1 VRSKNTTPL
10 LVINHRADAIVFE
23 ESDPW
28 HPWFIDFVQA
38 QIDDPDERNIMRHI
52 NASYQAKIFEL
63 LRDHLLIPRTSIIPF
78 AFCSNGVIH
87 PQSLLF
93 IDWFLCRASHA
104 PINEPSAIEKL
115 RVLHAISGAILDQTA
130 TLITSHF
137 NRFIYS
143 LYDKEFPLASSG
155 GRGNPSS
162 RQGRRL
168 GHPRCGGHAA
178 GLESAPLSLQTHVV
192 SNGEPSFPVDAAPG
206 VALSAGLPRS
216 SERVRHRDR
225 VRLELARQ
233 ASAVES
239 ARGL

>member
-1 VRSKNTTPL
+1 MCEVNKYYATAANCE
-10 LVINHRADAIVFE
+10 NHRADAIVFE

-38 QIDDPDERNIMRHI
+38 QIDDPDDKNIMRHI
-52 NASYQAKIFEL
+52 NASYQAKISEL

-104 PINEPSAIEKL
+104 PINEPAAIEKL
-115 RVLHAISGAILDQTA
+115 RVLHAISGAIVDQTA

-143 LYDKEFPLASSG
+143 LYDTEFPLALSG
-155 GRGNPSS
+155 ARGSLSS

-168 GHPRCGGHAA
+168 GRPRCGGHVA
-178 GLESAPLSLQTHVV
+178 GLDAAPLGLQTHVV
-192 SNGEPSFPVDAAPG
+192 SNGEPSLPVDAALG
-206 VALSAGLPRS
+206 VALPAGPSRS
-216 SERVRHRDR
+216 SERVRQRER
-225 VRLELARQ
+225 VRLESARQ
-233 ASAVES
+233 ALAV
-239 ARGL
+239 

>member
-1 VRSKNTTPL
+1 MCEVKKYYATAANCE
-10 LVINHRADAIVFE
+10 NHRADAIVFE

-52 NASYQAKIFEL
+52 NAAYQAKISEL

-78 AFCSNGVIH
+78 AFCSNGLIH

-115 RVLHAISGAILDQTA
+115 RVLHAISGAIVDQTA
-130 TLITSHF
+130 TLVTSHF

-143 LYDKEFPLASSG
+143 LYDKEFPVVLSG
-155 GRGNPSS
+155 ARGSLS
-162 RQGRRL
+162 TRQGRRL
-168 GHPRCGGHAA
+168 VHPRCGGRSA
-178 GLESAPLSLQTHVV
+178 GLDSAPLGLRTHVV
-192 SNGEPSFPVDAAPG
+192 SNGESSFPGDAAPG
-206 VALSAGLPRS
+206 VALSAGPSRS
-216 SERVRHRDR
+216 SERVRQRDR
-225 VRLELARQ
+225 VRLEAARQ
-233 ASAVES
+233 AQAV
-239 ARGL
+239 